1 MEIERKFLVKY
12 KPDNIK
18 KTIEITQYYLSYDP
32 EVRIRSISNN
42 FFYTIKSQ
50 STSLERKEYEIE
62 IDKETFDKF
71 KNEAKSK
78 IYKHRSYINLEN
90 NLVAE
95 MDTYLNG
102 LVVVEVEFSDITN
115 ANDFIP
121 PTWFGKEVT
130 YDKKYKNVNLAEKI

>member
-18 KTIEITQYYLSYDP
+18 KTVEITQYYLSYDP

-50 STSLERKEYEIE
+50 SASLERKEYEIE

-71 KNEAKSK
+71 KGEAKSK
-78 IYKHRSYINLEN
+78 IYKHRSYVNLDN
-90 NLVAE
+90 TLVAE
-95 MDTYLNG
+95 IDTYLNG
-102 LVVVEVEFSDITN
+102 LVVVEVEFNDITS
-115 ANDFIP
+115 ANKFIP
-121 PTWFGKEVT
+121 PAWFGKEVT
-130 YDKKYKNVNLAEKI
+130 YDNKYKNVNLAEKI